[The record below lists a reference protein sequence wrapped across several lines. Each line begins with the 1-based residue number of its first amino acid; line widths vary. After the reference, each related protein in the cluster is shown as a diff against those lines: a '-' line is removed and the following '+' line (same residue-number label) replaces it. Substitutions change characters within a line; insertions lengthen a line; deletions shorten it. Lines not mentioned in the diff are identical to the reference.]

1 MQIGAGHQYGSHH
14 HAAGVMVK
22 VPGSSKGDIIK
33 SHQLSQSQQQQ
44 NAKIGSIVV
53 GQDQNKVDYDISAA
67 RTQSIS

>member
-14 HAAGVMVK
+14 HAGGVMVK